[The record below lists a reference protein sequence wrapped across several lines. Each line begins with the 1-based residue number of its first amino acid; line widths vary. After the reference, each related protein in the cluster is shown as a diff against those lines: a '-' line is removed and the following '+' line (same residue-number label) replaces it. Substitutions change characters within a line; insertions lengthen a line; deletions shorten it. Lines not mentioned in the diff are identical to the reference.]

1 MRKILMLLIVMM
13 TTSVNAERKVVF
25 SGSFALGY
33 TDASTVKIPAS
44 SFKDIAVGDKVT
56 MIVNS
61 DSWCKAMLGSSWAT
75 IKEENA
81 SNGKFLFEVTEELKT
96 NILANGLYF
105 QGNPTVTKIY
115 YGTDAVPTVLYTN
128 DSGYQIES
136 SWSNSFDEF
145 SSYDFS
151 NAAIGDL
158 LTFTVECTATTGDWH
173 PLVIRSKEDGNKCKL
188 YNTYGQTSIVV
199 TIDSDLLTYL
209 NNSDITGDQFKLK
222 GISFSHEENT
232 YILNAE
238 YDGVDLSTING
249 MDVNV
254 DLHRHFDWNSSL
266 CVPFD
271 ISNVSSTFGYSA
283 RAYEFMEYKDGG
295 LKFIER
301 EHIEAGKTYYM
312 TFGEADKDKTSIS
325 LKNVTINTTPNN
337 SAESGGLTF
346 KGNYTPGM
354 DMEGK
359 YGVACMQINSEYV
372 WGFYKGA
379 SGSKLNAFSAYFE
392 GSIQAARL
400 SIIIDE
406 EVNGINE
413 VQQSISSNHYYT
425 INGMRIDKPTKKGL
439 YILNE
444 KKVIIK

>member
-33 TDASTVKIPAS
+33 EDASTVKIPAS
-44 SFKDIAVGDKVT
+44 SFKDIAVGDKLT
-56 MIVNS
+56 MIVSS
-61 DSWCKAMLGSSWAT
+61 DSWCKAMLGSSWEL

-136 SWSNSFDEF
+136 GWHNSFDEF

-151 NAAIGDL
+151 DAAIGDL
-158 LTFTVECTATTGDWH
+158 LTFTVECTATTDDWH
-173 PLVIRSKEDGNKCKL
+173 PLVIRSKEDGTKYKQ

-283 RAYEFMEYKDGG
+283 KAYEFMEYNGG
-295 LKFIER
+295 LNFIER

-325 LKNVTINTTPNN
+325 LKNVTINTTLTN

-359 YGVACMQINSEYV
+359 YGVACMQINSEWV

-392 GSIQAARL
+392 GSIPAARL

-413 VQQSISSNHYYT
+413 VQQSISSNNYYT